1 MMSPSPVQR
10 DRSRTS
16 VAALLFAATASLIA
30 GCAKAPVIEPPA
42 PVTVV
47 VDLAATPDVNPDP
60 NGRAS
65 PITVRVHQ
73 LADATEFGKA
83 DFFALWQQDAAT
95 LGAAALGRHEV
106 PLAPGA
112 SGSVSF
118 KLSPAM
124 QSVGIV
130 AAYRDFRQATWRVNV
145 PAPAEPA
152 PGSTIKLAVRVTAD
166 AVTAQWQ

>member
-1 MMSPSPVQR
+1 LNDVADQR
-10 DRSRTS
+10 DPSRTS
-16 VAALLFAATASLIA
+16 VAVLAFTATALLAA
-30 GCAKAPVIEPPA
+30 CAAAVIEPPA
-42 PVTVV
+42 PVTVA

-65 PITVRVHQ
+65 PITVRVYQ
-73 LADATEFGKA
+73 LADATAFGKA

-112 SGSVSF
+112 SGSVTF
-118 KLSPAM
+118 KLNPAM

-130 AAYRDFRQATWRVNV
+130 AAYRDFRKATWRVNV
-145 PAPAEPA
+145 PVPAQPA
-152 PGSTIKLAVRVTAD
+152 PGSTIRLAVSVTAD

>member
-1 MMSPSPVQR
+1 MMPPRPTRRGHSRVPV
-10 DRSRTS
+10 T
-16 VAALLFAATASLIA
+16 LLTAATVLFVA
-30 GCAKAPVIEPPA
+30 GCAKAPVVEPPA

-60 NGRAS
+60 SGRAS

-73 LADATEFGKA
+73 LADGTEFGKA

-112 SGSVSF
+112 ASSVTF
-118 KLSPAM
+118 KLTPAM
-124 QSVGIV
+124 QSVGVV
-130 AAYRDFRQATWRVNV
+130 AAYRDFRKATWRVNV
-145 PAPAEPA
+145 PVPAQPA
-152 PGSTIKLAVRVTAD
+152 PGSTIRLAVSVTAD